1 MHDFS
6 SERATDMTRDEV
18 LAEFKAA
25 GALLEGHFILSS
37 GRRSGVFIQKFRV
50 FEDPKRTEKICR
62 ALAAKVTAVFGKVDV
77 VVAPAVG
84 GIVPGYEIARALG
97 ARSVFV
103 EREDGIF
110 QLRRGFELREN
121 ERVVV
126 VEDIVTTGLSV
137 RECLNSLGGQP
148 GQILGVACLIDR
160 SGGKAD
166 VGAPLV
172 ALCDFVVPDYDPR
185 DLPPELAAL
194 TPTKPG
200 SRSLQGAKVT

>member
-1 MHDFS
+1 
-6 SERATDMTRDEV
+6 MTRDEI
-18 LAEFKAA
+18 LAEFRAA

-37 GRRSGVFIQKFRV
+37 GRRSPVFIQKFRV
-50 FEDPKRTEKICR
+50 FEHPARTETLCR
-62 ALAAKVTAVFGKVDV
+62 ALAEKLTAAFGKVDV
-77 VVAPAVG
+77 VVAPAIG

-97 ARSVFV
+97 ARSIFV
-103 EREDGIF
+103 EREDGVF
-110 QLRRGFELREN
+110 QLRRGFEIREG

-137 RECLNSLGGQP
+137 RECLNSLGDQP

-172 ALCDFVVPDYDPR
+172 ALCEFVVPDYDPR
-185 DLPPELAAL
+185 ELPPELAKI
-194 TPTKPG
+194 PPIKPG
-200 SRSLQGAKVT
+200 SRSIQGAKAG

>member
-1 MHDFS
+1 
-6 SERATDMTRDEV
+6 MTRDEV
-18 LAEFKAA
+18 LAEFREA

-37 GRRSGVFIQKFRV
+37 GRRSSVFIQKFRV
-50 FEDPKRTEKICR
+50 FEHPGRTEKLCR
-62 ALAAKVTAVFGKVDV
+62 ALAAKLTAAFGPIDV
-77 VVAPAVG
+77 VVAPAIG

-103 EREDGIF
+103 EREDGVF
-110 QLRRGFELREN
+110 QLRRGFEIRAN

-137 RECLNSLGGQP
+137 RECLNSLGDQP
-148 GQILGVACLIDR
+148 GRILGVACIIDR

-172 ALCDFVVPDYDPR
+172 SLCQYAVPDYDPR
-185 DLPPELAAL
+185 ELPPELASI
-194 TPTKPG
+194 PPIKPG
-200 SRSLQGAKVT
+200 SRSIQGTKAG